1 MEMGRLG
8 EMRRLGPNGPEVS
21 LVGLGTNNFG
31 WRIDL
36 DASRKVIDRALDLGI
51 THFDTADIYGSSGG
65 SETVIGTVLG
75 QRRSQVFLATKFGK
89 PMAGS
94 DEKSRGSRRYVT
106 SAVEASLR
114 RLQTDWIDL
123 LWMHEP
129 DPSTPIEETLE
140 ALEELRGQGK
150 VRHFGASNFSSAE
163 LEAATAAAEKLS
175 IAGFSVTQ
183 DEYSLIARDYEK
195 SLAPTLAKLKL
206 GLVPYFPLGGGALTG
221 KYRKAAPLPSDTRH
235 SSGSSRF
242 LEPHWDRIEALAAF
256 AEARGHTLVELAM
269 SWLAARPL
277 VVSII
282 AGATRPEQ
290 VEANA
295 KSVGWKLTP
304 AEIAEVDRITA
315 A

>member
-1 MEMGRLG
+1 M
-8 EMRRLGPNGPEVS
+8 EMRRLGPSGPEVS

-51 THFDTADIYGSSGG
+51 THFDTADIYGNSGG

-75 QRRSQVFLATKFGK
+75 PRRPRVFLASKFGK

-94 DEKSRGSRRYVT
+94 NEQSRGSRHYVR

-114 RLQTDWIDL
+114 RLETDWIDL

-129 DPSTPIEETLE
+129 DPSTPIEETFE
-140 ALEELRGQGK
+140 ALEDLRRQGK
-150 VRHFGASNFSSAE
+150 VRHLGASNFSPAE
-163 LEAATAAAEKLS
+163 LEAAAAAAKKLG
-175 IAGFSVTQ
+175 IAGFIATQ
-183 DEYSLIARDYEK
+183 DEYSLTARAYEK
-195 SLAPTLAKLKL
+195 SLAPTLAKLGL

-221 KYRKAAPLPSDTRH
+221 KYRKAGPLPSDSRH
-235 SSGSSRF
+235 SSGSSHF
-242 LEPHWDRIEALAAF
+242 LEPHWDTIEALHGF
-256 AEARGHTLVELAM
+256 AESRGHTLVELAM

-304 AEIAEVDRITA
+304 AEIAEIDRITA
-315 A
+315 